1 MSVKKIVTIGTLA
14 AATIAGL
21 VYFRGDI
28 NRYVKMKRM

>member
-1 MSVKKIVTIGTLA
+1 MSLGKVLKWGTLA
-14 AATIAGL
+14 STIFTL

>member
-1 MSVKKIVTIGTLA
+1 MSKKTILGLSTL

-28 NRYVKMKRM
+28 NRYIKMKRM

>member
-1 MSVKKIVTIGTLA
+1 MSVKKVIALSTLA
-14 AATIAGL
+14 VATVAGL